1 MLHFRPAG
9 RHESRGAGEGPW
21 IQIDNYDLHNNG
33 LFVHK
38 LFMHILWYTFTGSW
52 NWWISTAMFTRTMQ
66 VLDGKLIIHGY
77 FEGRGAHKSE
87 PLCPRFLQKKSLQ
100 IPEQKEFQDLC
111 LTVVC
116 FNEWKL
122 IQWCSSWV
130 LMESVKFTLVL
141 NLKMYVVWFQPL
153 RERCL

>member
-1 MLHFRPAG
+1 
-9 RHESRGAGEGPW
+9 
-21 IQIDNYDLHNNG
+21 
-33 LFVHK
+33 
-38 LFMHILWYTFTGSW
+38 
-52 NWWISTAMFTRTMQ
+52 MFTRTMQ

-122 IQWCSSWV
+122 IQWCSS
-130 LMESVKFTLVL
+130 
-141 NLKMYVVWFQPL
+141 
-153 RERCL
+153 